1 MLRSPT
7 NSTMGSPVLTPMS
20 AGNPPKVAPGSNIA
34 TTVTSNG
41 STTFVYYQDTTGGIL
56 ESRFDG
62 RTWTG
67 GASDLVKWYV
77 RQLLEFNRLSF
88 CLKKSVPLEY
98 NPDMSL
104 PVIGEKA
111 D

>member
-67 GASDLVKWYV
+67 GASDPALMIQAAPYTPLAAINWDNGNQVS
-77 RQLLEFNRLSF
+77 RLSL
-88 CLKKSVPLEY
+88 CITRQE
-98 NPDMSL
+98 DH
-104 PVIGEKA
+104 
-111 D
+111 